1 MITETKNINNKS
13 YIKNSIKEELQDL
26 KFNFDHIGTMY
37 IFDSIY
43 LLRSKNK
50 YYKFSLESDV
60 YPIIANRY
68 GDNGRAI
75 KGSISYT
82 IDKMLEECDKEY
94 LMNYLYE
101 DEYISDELIN
111 TKIGPKKIIRAVL
124 KRIKDL

>member
-68 GDNGRAI
+68 GDNARAI

-101 DEYISDELIN
+101 YEYISDELIN